1 VSDSHAP
8 TDASLAT
15 MYNDPVNPAD
25 RHPSARFPI
34 VLARHRDGPALDKAR
49 VLAVNPW
56 AERQLP
62 AELRTLKSF
71 EADRDRN
78 PGETRFDKFRMPRS
92 IARGSCGI
100 PLLR

>member
-1 VSDSHAP
+1 MIPLTQP
-8 TDASLAT
+8 TAI
-15 MYNDPVNPAD
+15 PVLV
-25 RHPSARFPI
+25 FPI
-34 VLARHRDGPALDKAR
+34 VLARHRDGPAVDKAR

-92 IARGSCGI
+92 IARGSRGI